1 MKHEAN
7 VSPLLDPATPLP
19 AHLHIFVAFDWGEE
33 VDLERAAQLAPGE
46 FVALSRRPR
55 TPPSI
60 TYKPPPLRFRL
71 APTIVPLP
79 VLGDLTADRVEA
91 TVFDFAAVSV
101 SLLLPF
107 RLSLPELTRFAG
119 GLADGDSSRI
129 VTRTA
134 HAALEPL
141 FQKVLPAIQKPS
153 LLDTFSEEYYV
164 FHFEPGAPL
173 RPDMFFGDLASWAAG
188 LLRLEDQPLS
198 AE

>member
-71 APTIVPLP
+71 APLTLALP
-79 VLGDLTADRVEA
+79 GCGDTRIDVAEA

-107 RLSLPELTRFAG
+107 QLSLN
-119 GLADGDSSRI
+119 
-129 VTRTA
+129 
-134 HAALEPL
+134 
-141 FQKVLPAIQKPS
+141 
-153 LLDTFSEEYYV
+153 
-164 FHFEPGAPL
+164 
-173 RPDMFFGDLASWAAG
+173 DL
-188 LLRLEDQPLS
+188 
-198 AE
+198 